1 MRHLCLSVRPIRI
14 VKKTVQILKESF
26 LEELH
31 ARNVSF
37 VQIELSES
45 DWKMGLRKTRW
56 SLHRNAAH
64 GWYTLVVTRYWQLL
78 SNEQSSSCIDLT
90 GIRGVKKLS
99 HAGLRQMYVNAS
111 RRKIYSVLICG
122 LCTVHTPL
130 VLEPAIQLYYLFI

>member
-64 GWYTLVVTRYWQLL
+64 G
-78 SNEQSSSCIDLT
+78 
-90 GIRGVKKLS
+90 
-99 HAGLRQMYVNAS
+99 
-111 RRKIYSVLICG
+111 
-122 LCTVHTPL
+122 
-130 VLEPAIQLYYLFI
+130 